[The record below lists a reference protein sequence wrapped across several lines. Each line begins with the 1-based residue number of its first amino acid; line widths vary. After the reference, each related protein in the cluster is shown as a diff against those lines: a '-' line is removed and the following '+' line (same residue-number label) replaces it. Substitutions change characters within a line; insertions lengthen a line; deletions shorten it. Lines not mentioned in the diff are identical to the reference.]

1 MKYLL
6 DLIIAAAVIG
16 CVYTGSRKGAVRML
30 ISLAGYIAAI
40 AAAVF
45 VSNVAT
51 EYVYDTLVKPVVVSA
66 LESKADELGETYL
79 SADRLEEKLAENGIT
94 LTKEQ
99 IKTVIDG
106 GEAYSE
112 VLTDAEFRDTLNH
125 MFTDYCRALTEA
137 FSGVLPDEILTETD
151 RYINETDMKAER
163 KMQLML
169 EERQSVTEI
178 IEREIVRPVMLK
190 TVKTVL
196 FVLTIGAVGIIF
208 SIISRAARVIR
219 EIPVVKNADSFF
231 GGVLGFLQGVLLIIL
246 MNIGVSVFIKL
257 TSDANQYLSTAVIS
271 ETMVFKRLYS
281 ATFLLISLILK

>member
-1 MKYLL
+1 ML

-51 EYVYDTLVKPVVVSA
+51 EYVYDTLVKPVVISA

-137 FSGVLPDEILTETD
+137 FSGVLPDEILTEAD

-231 GGVLGFLQGVLLIIL
+231 GGVLGFLQGVLFIIL

>member
-1 MKYLL
+1 ML